1 MKCRMDK
8 IETQVMPIPPNM
20 IAALRSGFDAI
31 ANKIAIIII
40 PIAFDLLLWLG
51 PHLQIKTVLNHSI
64 DILASSASSTLET
77 GNVVT
82 PMVDTLRTA
91 ASQYN
96 LLSLL
101 RTFPVGIPSLMSSR
115 LPIAIPRGSPLFV
128 DLTNPFIITGV
139 MVGMLLIGLIIGCF
153 YYLLVAQISLDG
165 KMALTKAIKNW
176 SWSAVQVISL
186 ALALLIL
193 FIIISI
199 PSVCVISAIAL
210 FGIPLGQFAF
220 FLYTGIIL
228 WIAFPLLFSAHGIYV
243 NHLGALASVRRSMVM
258 TRMTLPTTALFIL
271 AVFAISEGLD
281 ILWRVPPE
289 NSWLTLI
296 GVGGHAF
303 ITSALL
309 AASFIYYRDADRW
322 TQETIKIQKTQVGLP
337 IRGG

>member
-1 MKCRMDK
+1 M
-8 IETQVMPIPPNM
+8 T
-20 IAALRSGFDAI
+20 
-31 ANKIAIIII
+31 
-40 PIAFDLLLWLG
+40 
-51 PHLQIKTVLNHSI
+51 
-64 DILASSASSTLET
+64 
-77 GNVVT
+77 
-82 PMVDTLRTA
+82 
-91 ASQYN
+91 
-96 LLSLL
+96 
-101 RTFPVGIPSLMSSR
+101 SR
-115 LPIAIPRGSPLFV
+115 LPTAIPRGSPVNV
-128 DLTNPFIITGV
+128 DITHPLIIASVAIGL
-139 MVGMLLIGLIIGCF
+139 LLIGLIVGSL
-153 YYLLVAQISLDG
+153 YYMLVAQVSLHEKIDFK
-165 KMALTKAIKNW
+165 KMIKNW
-176 SWSAVQVISL
+176 SWSSQQVISL

-199 PSVCVISAIAL
+199 PSICVISAIAL

-220 FLYTGIIL
+220 FLYIGIIL

-322 TQETIKIQKTQVGLP
+322 TQETIRILKSQTNSRRVIT
-337 IRGG
+337 GGMCGRRENTDIL